1 MNTCMQCGGN
11 YDDQFHICPTAKPWN
26 GAAGG
31 MMGSTWVPNTSPF
44 SWPPPLDPRAGL
56 QGMNDLIALE
66 PFPKTD
72 APKAVIKSGFAR
84 DVRRGT
90 LIPLKVVIGTYEFPA
105 GSIAYV
111 KSDNAG
117 IQPWSKEIFELVEG
131 QPFILVPKQFI
142 LLRFVDTSP
151 SQYGISGTVTG
162 TAGYSPSKVGSGG

>member
-1 MNTCMQCGGN
+1 MNVCLTCGAN
-11 YDDQFHICPTAKPWN
+11 YENQFHICQTAKGWN
-26 GAAGG
+26 GAADNG
-31 MMGSTWVPNTSPF
+31 MGSTWVPNGGTF
-44 SWPPPLDPRAGL
+44 WPPPLDPRAGL

-90 LIPLKVVIGTYEFPA
+90 LIPLRVVIGTYDYPA

-131 QPFILVPKQFI
+131 QPFMLVPKQFI

-151 SQYGISGTVTG
+151 SQYGVSGTVTG
-162 TAGYSPSKVGSGG
+162 TAGYSPSGG